1 MSRTTPEQRMAL
13 AQIDE
18 ASSVLVN
25 YGIHA
30 IRKNPVKVGVWAFG
44 LLICLVFNG
53 IAVTPAQQEKFNSSL
68 KQVEKVEYSLDN
80 AIERL
85 RQSEADYRT
94 SQGWFWSCNTALCK
108 SNKKVFED
116 DKASVDALKKVRS
129 DSLSSAKSSVGLFS
143 TYGVSET
150 RWLFNDQFTRG
161 KRFAQRQSWW
171 DALWMGIGAMGR
183 DEGLINYL
191 MRVLMNV
198 LINFTLGV
206 IGALIGFLWNLWS
219 LVLEYRANLAAGL
232 VFFALAALAAASFAA
247 AWLFGIY
254 MAAAGTVYVGGRFL
268 VANMR
273 LQDDARRQ
281 QRGRLD

>member
-1 MSRTTPEQRMAL
+1 MSRATPEQRMAL

-18 ASSVLVN
+18 ASGVLIN

-30 IRKNPVKVGVWAFG
+30 IRKNPVKVGVWALG
-44 LLICLVFNG
+44 LLICLLFNG
-53 IAVTPAQQEKFNSSL
+53 VAVTREQQEKFNSSL
-68 KQVEKVEYSLDN
+68 KKVSNVEVSLDD
-80 AIERL
+80 AIL
-85 RQSEADYRT
+85 KMQQSEADYRMN
-94 SQGWFWSCNTALCK
+94 QGWFWSCNTAPCK
-108 SNKKVFED
+108 SYKRDFEA
-116 DKASVDALKKVRS
+116 DKASVDAMKKVRS
-129 DSLSSAKSSVGLFS
+129 DALSSAKSSVGLFS

-219 LVLEYRANLAAGL
+219 LVIEYRANLLSAL
-232 VFFALAALAAASFAA
+232 IFFTLAALAAASFAA